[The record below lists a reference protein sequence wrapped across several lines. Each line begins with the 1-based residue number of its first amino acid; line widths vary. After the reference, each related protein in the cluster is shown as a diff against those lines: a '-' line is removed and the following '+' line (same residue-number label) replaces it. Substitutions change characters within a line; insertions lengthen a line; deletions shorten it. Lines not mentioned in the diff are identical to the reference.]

1 MINQFFGSFRVIGK
15 ANRIKSVKLLIILM
29 LVVLLELLSI
39 GLIVPILSGLFN
51 TEHNLANFDKIFIF
65 SENFFP
71 GHNQVII
78 FALLFLFVITFKI
91 ILLIYFDYITQ
102 KYCREIN
109 VDICLKA
116 YSYFLYA
123 PWEEILS
130 KDKKSLIIDNYV
142 RWRVVDP
149 LLFLQ
154 TVRAVPTAKT
164 RLDDIVYSEL
174 RQELGTHD
182 MVEIITENRELIMDK
197 VTIASNE
204 ETNKYGIEVI
214 DVRIRR
220 VDLPRENESSIYAR
234 MEAERKRQ
242 ANKFRSEGE
251 EEAQKIRAATDR
263 DKTVILANAY
273 KEAQKIRGEGEAK
286 ALDIYA
292 SSFSKSPDFY
302 EFTRTLEAYEKVI
315 DEKTMLVLPGDS
327 KLFKQLTK

>member
-1 MINQFFGSFRVIGK
+1 MKNYILILGTILAVFALSTIIIVDETEQIVILQFGK
-15 ANRIKSVKLLIILM
+15 PVRTLNEPGLNWKLPAPFQTSNTFEKR
-29 LVVLLELLSI
+29 LLEYD
-39 GLIVPILSGLFN
+39 VP
-51 TEHNLANFDKIFIF
+51 
-65 SENFFP
+65 P
-71 GHNQVII
+71 
-78 FALLFLFVITFKI
+78 
-91 ILLIYFDYITQ
+91 
-102 KYCREIN
+102 
-109 VDICLKA
+109 
-116 YSYFLYA
+116 
-123 PWEEILS
+123 EEILS
-130 KDKKSLIIDNYV
+130 RDKKSLIIDNYV
-142 RWRVVDP
+142 RWRIIDP

-197 VTIASNE
+197 VTKASNE
-204 ETNKYGIEVI
+204 ETSKYGIQVV

-263 DKTVILANAY
+263 DKTVILADAY
-273 KEAQKIRGEGEAK
+273 KKAQKIRGEGEAK

-327 KLFKQLTK
+327 KLFKRLTK